1 LTDNRIRENYEFDN
15 FCILTAERVLLR
27 DGKPQALPPKV
38 FDILLVLVERSGHL
52 VEKAELMDQVW
63 PETHVE
69 ENNLTVNMS
78 ALRRALG
85 EDRKYIETVPRRGY
99 RFVADVRKVSEEK
112 TEPGEKRITATGG
125 ARGVLRDEVINSLA
139 VLPFANLSDNPNLE
153 YLSDGITESIINS
166 LSQLPQLKTMARST
180 VFRYKDQKIAPLEA
194 GRDMRVRS
202 VLVGRV
208 LQSGDSLNIST
219 ELVDVIDGS
228 QIWSEQY
235 NRQFLNILAAQEE
248 ISREV
253 SEQLRL
259 KLTTEERRRFA
270 KRYTENIEAY
280 HLYLKGRYFWSKYT
294 KEGVDRSIEYYQQ
307 AIAADPVYAL
317 AYAGLA
323 EAYYAL
329 STTYL
334 PPREAMPKARA
345 AVMKALEIDGTLSEA
360 HSTLGMIGMLYDWD
374 WAEADRAY
382 QRAIEFSPRN
392 AIAHQRYGMY
402 LDMMGRFDEGLA
414 EMKLAQELDP
424 LSLPTNVNIG
434 VTYYLM
440 GQYDRAIAQY
450 KSALEMDPSF
460 SLAHHHLAQVY
471 TIQGRFPEALEEFQK
486 AKLLEESPFALGHL
500 GRIYAMMG
508 KRSEALKILDRLKEL
523 SKQSYVSPYRLTMI
537 YAALGEMDRAFEW
550 LEKAYLDRSEELAWL
565 NIFPVPRNLRSDP
578 RFTDLLRRIGF
589 PTG

>member
-1 LTDNRIRENYEFDN
+1 MTDSRIRENYEFDN

-38 FDILLVLVERSGHL
+38 FDILLVLVEHSGHL

-78 ALRRALG
+78 ALRKALG

-99 RFVADVRKVSEEK
+99 RFVAGVRKVTDEK
-112 TEPGEKRITATGG
+112 TEPEEKWTTETGG
-125 ARGVLRDEVINSLA
+125 ERGVLRDEIINSLA
-139 VLPFANLSDNPNLE
+139 VLPFANMSDNPNLE

-166 LSQLPQLKTMARST
+166 LSQLPRLKTMARST

-270 KRYTENIEAY
+270 KRYTENTEAY

-294 KEGVDRSIEYYQQ
+294 KEGVVRSIEYYQQ
-307 AIAADPVYAL
+307 AIDTDPVYAL

-329 STTYL
+329 STTHL

-345 AVMKALEIDGTLSEA
+345 AAMKALEIDATLSEA

-374 WAEADRAY
+374 WVEAERAY
-382 QRAIEFSPRN
+382 QRAIEFGPGN
-392 AIAHQRYGMY
+392 AMAHQRYGMY
-402 LDMMGRFDEGLA
+402 LDMMGRFDEGMA

-434 VTYYLM
+434 VTFYLM

-450 KSALEMDPSF
+450 KSALEMDSSF
-460 SLAHHHLAQVY
+460 TLAHHHLAQVY
-471 TIQGRFPEALEEFQK
+471 TMQGRFPEALEEFQN
-486 AKLLEESPFALGHL
+486 AKLLEESAFALGHL

-508 KRSEALKILDRLKEL
+508 NRSEALKILDRLNEL
-523 SKQSYVSPYRLTMI
+523 SKQSYVSPYRMTMI
-537 YAALGEMDRAFEW
+537 YAALDEMDRAFEW

-565 NIFPVPRNLRSDP
+565 NIFPVPGKFRSDP
-578 RFTDLLRRIGF
+578 RFTDMLRRIGF
-589 PTG
+589 ATR

>member
-1 LTDNRIRENYEFDN
+1 MTDNRTRENYEFDN

-38 FDILLVLVERSGHL
+38 FDILLVLVEHSGHL

-99 RFVADVRKVSEEK
+99 RFVADVRKVSDEK
-112 TEPGEKRITATGG
+112 TEPGEKRITETGG

-219 ELVDVIDGS
+219 ELVDVMDGS

-374 WAEADRAY
+374 WAEAERAY

-471 TIQGRFPEALEEFQK
+471 TIQGRFPEALEEFQN

-565 NIFPVPRNLRSDP
+565 NIFPVPGNLRSDP